1 MREQELW
8 RRIRAHVGA
17 AHADTWARDVVLMD
31 LGDRTVLEA
40 LDAGVGA
47 QRVWR
52 AVWSFL
58 DLPESER

>member
-8 RRIRAHVGA
+8 RRLRAHVGA

-31 LGDRTVLEA
+31 LDNRTVLEA

-52 AVWSFL
+52 AVWSYL
-58 DLPESER
+58 ELPAAER

>member
-1 MREQELW
+1 M
-8 RRIRAHVGA
+8 GA